1 MATIGETRL
10 AARIKSVMEHVDD
23 IDWLTSTSYIKES
36 IVKINELAVDAKLF
50 LPTSAKRTLVVN
62 QLVKTSAYFVANW
75 KGADGDRTAYLM
87 DEEIVDMLK
96 KALAY
101 LDIPSEEL
109 EKIMP
114 SEARAQE
121 PAGDVKTEVDPKYLE
136 EAGGKAADAPAEKVE
151 VPKSEV
157 DRTMDAMAPDS
168 ADKRRR
174 MEEEEE
180 EDQEKSF
187 WSKPGGV
194 VAAVG
199 GGVGVLALVAGL
211 LYAVS
216 RKKKRKSVPAV
227 AANRGIPY

>member
-1 MATIGETRL
+1 MATIGEKRL
-10 AARIKSVMEHVDD
+10 AARIKGAMEYVDD
-23 IDWLTSTSYIKES
+23 IDWLTSTSYIKKA
-36 IVKINELAVDAKLF
+36 IVKINELAVDAKLL
-50 LPTSAKRTLVVN
+50 LPESAKRTLVVN
-62 QLVKTSAYFVANW
+62 QIVKTAAFFTSNW

-87 DEEIVDMLK
+87 DEEVVDMLK

-109 EKIMP
+109 EKITPM
-114 SEARAQE
+114 EKLEE
-121 PAGDVKTEVDPKYLE
+121 PGGDVPEPSAENLRET
-136 EAGGKAADAPAEKVE
+136 GGRASDAAAEQVE
-151 VPKSEV
+151 VPDSRV
-157 DRTMDAMAPDS
+157 DKTMDEMAPDS

-174 MEEEEE
+174 MEEEEG
-180 EDQEKSF
+180 EKEASF
-187 WSKPGGV
+187 FSKPGGI

-216 RKKKRKSVPAV
+216 RKKKRVPAV